1 MILKLTFAFTHASN
15 CFPWKVNIFFT
26 FWIYCWIFRENILLL
41 IIILHKPT
49 YDAKIDFLF
58 FIVVSRTLLIFIC
71 TPIISFEVSTLQI
84 IFNVNSLLL
93 LAQKMN
99 LSLIIILIQ
108 IIILFFILFLAFS
121 IELHIIDLNR
131 K

>member
-1 MILKLTFAFTHASN
+1 MILRLRFTFTHASN
-15 CFPWKVNIFFT
+15 CFPRKVNIFFT
-26 FWIYCWIFRENILLL
+26 FWIYCWIFRKNILLL
-41 IIILHKPT
+41 ILILQKPT
-49 YDAKIDFLF
+49 YDAKINFLF
-58 FIVVSRTLLIFIC
+58 FIVVIRTLLIFIY
-71 TPIISFEVSTLQI
+71 TPIISFEVLTLQI